1 MPAVSPQ
8 PRANTRKFFAPA
20 RSIRSLTGTGSPYAA
35 NSSTHPRDP
44 GRPNTLILFLS
55 ANGGCAEPSTDAGG
69 QPAERIND
77 PAFAGNVSYGTGWA
91 NAANTP
97 FRKFKSQLYA
107 GGIATP
113 LIVHWPAG
121 LKTKPGS
128 IDPTPGYLTDI
139 MSTAL
144 AISGANYLSKHYDQ
158 PTVPLEARSLLPLF
172 DTAPPPA
179 PVAVF
184 VHSRPSQCH
193 PLARNPFNPY
203 QGAFEA

>member
-1 MPAVSPQ
+1 MPNP
-8 PRANTRKFFAPA
+8 PPTP
-20 RSIRSLTGTGSPYAA
+20 AA
-35 NSSTHPRDP
+35 NPPSASTIPP
-44 GRPNTLILFLS
+44 LP
-55 ANGGCAEPSTDAGG
+55 
-69 QPAERIND
+69 
-77 PAFAGNVSYGTGWA
+77 GNVSYGTGWA

-97 FRKFKSQLYA
+97 FRKFKSQLYE

-144 AISGANYLSKHYDQ
+144 AISGSNDPSKHHDQ

-172 DTAPPPA
+172 GAAPPHA

-193 PLARNPFNPY
+193 PLARNPFNPS
-203 QGAFEA
+203 QGSFGA

>member
-1 MPAVSPQ
+1 LPLRGELKRPP
-8 PRANTRKFFAPA
+8 PR
-20 RSIRSLTGTGSPYAA
+20 
-35 NSSTHPRDP
+35 PRLP
-44 GRPNTLILFLS
+44 KLENTLILFLS
-55 ANGGCAEPSTDAGG
+55 DNGGCATPPTDAGG
-69 QPAERIND
+69 QPAGRIND

-97 FRKFKSQLYA
+97 FLKFKSQLYE

-128 IDPTPGYLTDI
+128 IDPTPEYLTDI

-144 AISGANYLSKHYDQ
+144 AISGANYPSKHHDQ
-158 PTVPLEARSLLPLF
+158 PTVPLEGRSLLPLF
-172 DTAPPPA
+172 DHRPA
-179 PVAVF
+179 TCTRRRVRPF
-184 VHSRPSQCH
+184 GPSQCH
-193 PLARNPFNPY
+193 PFNPS